1 MKKVVNTLK
10 KFEYKIEGLDCAHC
24 ALEVEEALN
33 EMEGIVD
40 AKVNFAASK
49 ISYKTEK
56 VKIEDIIE
64 LVKKVEPEATIIVDS
79 KIQET
84 PKKSVSSSVI
94 RFIIGVLFAVI
105 GFSGII
111 KNEFIS
117 EAFIVLSYITLL
129 LRTTINAVKL
139 LKSKTINENF
149 LITISCIGAYLIG
162 EKFEGLMVI
171 ILYEIGK
178 ILEEKAISKS
188 RKSIAD
194 LMDIKPEYANL
205 KLENETKKV
214 DPSEVKIGDIV
225 IIKEGE
231 KIPLD
236 GIVISGKA
244 YLDTS
249 SLTGESKL
257 QKVEKD
263 VEVLSGS
270 INKDGLLEIKVTKE
284 YENSTVNQILELV
297 ENAADKKAKTE
308 TFVNKIT
315 KIYTP
320 IVIGLAVMVAFLLPF
335 ITGIEFSQSIYRA
348 LTFLV
353 ISCPCAI
360 AISVPLSYFSGIGK
374 SSKNGILI
382 KGSNFLDNLKNINQ
396 IAFDKTGTLTKGE
409 FGISKVVVLDSDYTE
424 DDVLK
429 YVVYGESFSNH
440 PIAKSIIKN
449 SNVSIDTSKVSD
461 YNEISGKGISYK
473 IDDKTVLVGNSKLV
487 GVEIKTE
494 SSATVVYAKVD
505 DKIIGQVELEDMIK
519 PGIKEAILKLKQSGI
534 KTKMLTGDVS
544 TVALRIAKEVEIEEV
559 ISEMLPQDKYNE
571 IEKMIKE
578 NNGTD
583 KKVAFVGD
591 GINDSPVL
599 ALADVRNFYGWNR
612 YR

>member
-1 MKKVVNTLK
+1 MNILK
-10 KFEYKIEGLDCAHC
+10 RFEYKIEGLDCAHC

-33 EMEGIVD
+33 EMDGIVD

-56 VKIEDIIE
+56 VKIEDVVE
-64 LVKKVEPEATIIVDS
+64 LVKKVEPEATIIVNS
-79 KIQET
+79 NIQESS
-84 PKKSVSSSVI
+84 KKSVSSSII
-94 RFIIGVLFAVI
+94 RFIIGILFAII

-111 KNEFIS
+111 KNELVS
-117 EAFIVLSYITLL
+117 EIFVILSYITLL
-129 LRTTINAVKL
+129 VRTIVNAVKL
-139 LKSKTINENF
+139 LKSNTINENF

-178 ILEEKAISKS
+178 ILEEKAINKS

-225 IIKEGE
+225 VIKEGE

-236 GIVISGKA
+236 GIVVSGKA

-257 QKVEKD
+257 QKVEKGA
-263 VEVLSGS
+263 EVLSGS
-270 INKDGLLEIKVTKE
+270 INKDGLLEIKVIKE

-297 ENAADKKAKTE
+297 ENATDKKAKTE

-320 IVIGLAVMVAFLLPF
+320 IVIGLALLVAVLLPV
-335 ITGIEFSQSIYRA
+335 ITDIEFSQSIYRA

-382 KGSNFLDNLKNINQ
+382 KGSNFLDSLKNINQ

-409 FGISKVVVLDSDYTE
+409 FGISKIVVLDSNYTE

-449 SNVSIDTSKVSD
+449 SNIAIDTSKVFD

-473 IDDKTVLVGNSKLV
+473 IDDKKVLVGNSKLV
-487 GVEIKTE
+487 GIENE
-494 SSATVVYAKVD
+494 SSVGATVVYAKID
-505 DKIIGQVELEDMIK
+505 DKVIGQVELEDMIK
-519 PGIKEAILKLKQSGI
+519 PGIKEAILELKKSEI

-544 TVALRIAKEVEIEEV
+544 SVALKVAKEVEIEEV
-559 ISEMLPQDKYNE
+559 KSEMLPQDKYNE
-571 IEKMIKE
+571 LEKMIKE

-599 ALADVRNFYGWNR
+599 ALADIRNIYGWNW

>member
-1 MKKVVNTLK
+1 MNILK
-10 KFEYKIEGLDCAHC
+10 RFEYKIEGLDCAHC

-33 EMEGIVD
+33 EMDGIVD

-56 VKIEDIIE
+56 VKIEDVVE
-64 LVKKVEPEATIIVDS
+64 LVKKVEPEATIIVNS
-79 KIQET
+79 NIQESS
-84 PKKSVSSSVI
+84 KKSVSSSII
-94 RFIIGVLFAVI
+94 RFIIGILFAII

-111 KNEFIS
+111 KNELVS
-117 EAFIVLSYITLL
+117 EIFVILSYITLL
-129 LRTTINAVKL
+129 VRTIVNAVKL
-139 LKSKTINENF
+139 LKSNTINENF

-178 ILEEKAISKS
+178 ILEEKAINKS

-225 IIKEGE
+225 VIKEGE

-236 GIVISGKA
+236 GIVVSGKA

-257 QKVEKD
+257 QKVEKGA
-263 VEVLSGS
+263 EVLSGS
-270 INKDGLLEIKVTKE
+270 INKDGLLEIKVIKE

-297 ENAADKKAKTE
+297 ENATDKKAKTE

-320 IVIGLAVMVAFLLPF
+320 IVIGLALLVAVLLPV
-335 ITGIEFSQSIYRA
+335 ITDIEFSQSIYRA

-382 KGSNFLDNLKNINQ
+382 KGSNF
-396 IAFDKTGTLTKGE
+396 
-409 FGISKVVVLDSDYTE
+409 
-424 DDVLK
+424 
-429 YVVYGESFSNH
+429 
-440 PIAKSIIKN
+440 SI
-449 SNVSIDTSKVSD
+449 
-461 YNEISGKGISYK
+461 
-473 IDDKTVLVGNSKLV
+473 
-487 GVEIKTE
+487 
-494 SSATVVYAKVD
+494 
-505 DKIIGQVELEDMIK
+505 
-519 PGIKEAILKLKQSGI
+519 
-534 KTKMLTGDVS
+534 
-544 TVALRIAKEVEIEEV
+544 
-559 ISEMLPQDKYNE
+559 
-571 IEKMIKE
+571 
-578 NNGTD
+578 
-583 KKVAFVGD
+583 
-591 GINDSPVL
+591 
-599 ALADVRNFYGWNR
+599 
-612 YR
+612 